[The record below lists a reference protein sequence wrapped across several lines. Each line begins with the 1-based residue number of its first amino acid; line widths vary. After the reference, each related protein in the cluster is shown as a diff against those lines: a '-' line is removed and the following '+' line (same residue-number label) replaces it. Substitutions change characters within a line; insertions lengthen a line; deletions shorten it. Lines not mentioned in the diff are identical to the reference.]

1 MEHAGSVESD
11 ASSCEEPNAKRCRRD
26 PNAPKPTKSVVV
38 FLDSDVT
45 VTENGQ
51 VLMPNT
57 IEMAALKKNRDGKQY
72 SKMAFTSEMNKEDV
86 LSALYLNFP
95 ILRTKRRLSC
105 ASALDKYRTKLDFH
119 GDRRIWNGALIKKC
133 IRGNSALYVLA
144 EGSLESRRVSDH
156 EVSQVA
162 SIGSSLAATQRLQ
175 ELSHISSTAG
185 QRHLTGK
192 GDASHALLLNAN
204 HQGQIELPQRGKEE
218 LTSAAAHSTGG
229 FLQEGAQ
236 KRQYY
241 PWMIE
246 QTTLYPA
253 AQENVPTSEQGNSV
267 QQTPPPPPP
276 PPPAHKNVPVQ
287 VLNKD
292 ASSNERKRKSSPHQH
307 QENSALELLFAISE
321 GETSDSAIESMWE
334 ESTDSDHVT
343 GQSGGI
349 LKEICPNKG
358 SIKGGDRFHLILEDF
373 VPVETE
379 LCKAIFQGCGE
390 VYLHKGSLSTL
401 AGETPASL
409 QGPGKVKVTLMSS
422 DESCWYGETE
432 FLYTEDPPTE
442 EEFLSKVVKDR
453 NMWQKLFDRISSSKP
468 SDGQASDSSGKT
480 GPRSSSSNQSKCA
493 WSVKQLQLLVYKA
506 AEIDGLEFIQMIFS
520 TSAGKVVF
528 NSYRNS
534 ATLPEDV
541 ARANGHLA
549 LANYLQDV
557 NSRLSKESNSHAGM
571 EGIDWLELKHAVDGD
586 QSLTS
591 GTDDAQILKKCQPV
605 GYLESDDD
613 ESDYFADDEMSP
625 CSSPSHNN
633 VCDSENED
641 HSQTFMK
648 TANCEAD
655 IPFFAKHRFKD
666 NHQIVAILGTPGMGK
681 SAICVRLLM
690 QHWEKAGHSKVDED
704 ITEAGDR
711 KEEDAGTGFQ
721 LFAKHLKK
729 ERASL
734 MPIYLTSKK
743 LELLETS
750 IATPFEIRHGRRD
763 AVDYKGTA
771 FQLSDE
777 FQRAIDYFTK
787 ALAIRIE
794 LCARQVEAA
803 YYGEH
808 DKAKE
813 YLEKGPIITSERGDR
828 QGEASCYENLGTEL
842 LFCGEHDKAKKYLE
856 KALAITSECGDRQG
870 LASCYRNLG
879 TVYQSLGEHDKA
891 KEYLEKVL
899 AITSEGGD
907 RQGEASCYQNLGT
920 VFLSCG
926 EYDKV
931 KEYLEKALAITS
943 EGGDRQGPQRRPVR
957 EQAAAAMTTSTHA
970 PCQESSRDDINYKA
984 KSGYVLVINNYI
996 FPWRDDVERTGSND
1010 DVRNL
1015 TSLFNNFNFR
1025 HVVEDNQTGS
1035 QMIKL
1040 LQTTAE
1046 KDFSRYDCFVCAI
1059 LSHGKKDGIY
1069 GTDEELI
1076 KIEAITSLFR
1086 RNECPSLEGKPKI
1099 FLFQACHGSRRDT
1112 VPVESDSDPIP
1123 LTSSSLPAD
1132 ADFLI
1137 CFASAPDHESYRQAH
1152 LGSWFIS
1159 SVVDVFK
1166 EYAER
1171 EHLMDMMLRVNN
1183 RVAGF
1188 YSKEGLKQIPC
1199 QVCMLRKRVFFDPKY
1214 S

>member
-828 QGEASCYENLGTEL
+828 QA
-842 LFCGEHDKAKKYLE
+842 
-856 KALAITSECGDRQG
+856 
-870 LASCYRNLG
+870 
-879 TVYQSLGEHDKA
+879 
-891 KEYLEKVL
+891 
-899 AITSEGGD
+899 
-907 RQGEASCYQNLGT
+907 
-920 VFLSCG
+920 
-926 EYDKV
+926 
-931 KEYLEKALAITS
+931 
-943 EGGDRQGPQRRPVR
+943 GPQRRPVR